1 MAKKRKHRE
10 MDDGSY
16 SWIHNSLKGYIDEIK
31 AQGFTLYW
39 ALTTFTIDKE
49 YVWPSQRTLAKMTA
63 LSEPTVN
70 KYLKILANTKPPL
83 IRIEKRRKDQSDVV
97 HLLNIEPRVLKEF
110 KQGTKGALEG
120 TKGALVGGTKRALAE
135 EEEYKED
142 KKKKKKKKKKK
153 YINKKKNV
161 KFENTSFEDNYDG
174 LDFNAEDMNQ
184 WLDDINVK

>member
-1 MAKKRKHRE
+1 

-39 ALTTFTIDKE
+39 TLTTFAIDKE

-97 HLLNIEPRVLKEF
+97 YLLNIEPRVLKEF

-135 EEEYKED
+135 EEEYKEEEYKEEEYKED
-142 KKKKKKKKKKK
+142 KKKKK
-153 YINKKKNV
+153 KKKNV

-174 LDFNAEDMNQ
+174 LDFNAEDINK
-184 WLDDINVK
+184 WLDDLNVK

>member
-1 MAKKRKHRE
+1 

-39 ALTTFTIDKE
+39 ALTTFAIDKE

-110 KQGTKGALEG
+110 KQGTKGAL
-120 TKGALVGGTKRALAE
+120 VGGTKRALAE
-135 EEEYKED
+135 EEEYKKD

-174 LDFNAEDMNQ
+174 LDFTDEDINK
-184 WLDDINVK
+184 WLDDINIK